1 MRVSAHPCESV
12 VVHLKYIC
20 TIRWKRPMLSRSIVR
35 IMSIPSRKPVAVD
48 RALLDSQARTDY
60 TASVIGSMQESGI
73 TFVSPGTYFLRLP
86 LKDFNGSSL
95 LPVAFPL
102 FPLPRWCIL
111 ALRSLFSPILPTPTK
126 PTSFA
131 VSPFRPLT
139 GIK

>member
-1 MRVSAHPCESV
+1 MRVSAHPCERA
-12 VVHLKYIC
+12 VVHSNYIC

-35 IMSIPSRKPVAVD
+35 IMSIPSRKGFAVD
-48 RALLDSQARTDY
+48 RALLDSQAGTDY
-60 TASVIGSMQESGI
+60 TASVIGMLENGI

-95 LPVAFPL
+95 LPVAFTL

-111 ALRSLFSPILPTPTK
+111 ALRSLFSLILPTPTK
-126 PTSFA
+126 PISFA